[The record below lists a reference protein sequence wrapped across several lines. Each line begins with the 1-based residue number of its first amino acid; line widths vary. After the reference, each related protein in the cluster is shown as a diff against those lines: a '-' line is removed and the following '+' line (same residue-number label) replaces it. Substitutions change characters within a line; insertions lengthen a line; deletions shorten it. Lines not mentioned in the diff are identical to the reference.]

1 MMSAQSTA
9 NQLYQPPH
17 PIEDEYGDTASST
30 NDSDPDPTFSC
41 HDKLEPL
48 FKKMEYKA
56 DALNDEVAIVIE
68 ESFASLDSNIDL
80 PDFDGEDVE
89 EMQRSATDA
98 TDDAASGENSAGY
111 NIQQSDSDG
120 NVDAQQQLQ
129 QQQHIAKNSTLSSHE
144 MLSELHHI
152 ESKIKAAIDSN
163 QRIRC
168 KSGELELVLKK
179 VHHGRG
185 EGQVAEVKSE
195 EALLKSAVDAA
206 PDIEAPST
214 DDTPEKQIASLTEQ
228 IAQLNKSKLRAEK
241 SNKKTISKLRK
252 QLAESNQLVRRL
264 QSKKLAD
271 MENNFIS
278 SVNFLEAKMSQEI
291 NEGNDDYEKR
301 LTALR
306 EERDTARELN
316 LPLFN
321 DLKKLYE
328 TKSELEK
335 KVEGLLQSEK
345 ELIQK
350 EKAASDNA
358 ARLSNE
364 VLFAHE
370 EISRLNSEMTSIAE
384 EKEMQITELN
394 ARLEETVKSNN
405 LRKDD
410 ESQNLSTY
418 CNNIIREQECANTT
432 ILQLRKENA
441 LLKETNARLESEN
454 ASRREENALLKNEEE
469 DLRWKLEAL
478 RATTDVQLREWEETV
493 LQLKS
498 MDRSTI

>member
-1 MMSAQSTA
+1 
-9 NQLYQPPH
+9 
-17 PIEDEYGDTASST
+17 
-30 NDSDPDPTFSC
+30 
-41 HDKLEPL
+41 
-48 FKKMEYKA
+48 
-56 DALNDEVAIVIE
+56 
-68 ESFASLDSNIDL
+68 
-80 PDFDGEDVE
+80 
-89 EMQRSATDA
+89 
-98 TDDAASGENSAGY
+98 
-111 NIQQSDSDG
+111 
-120 NVDAQQQLQ
+120 
-129 QQQHIAKNSTLSSHE
+129 
-144 MLSELHHI
+144 
-152 ESKIKAAIDSN
+152 
-163 QRIRC
+163 
-168 KSGELELVLKK
+168 VLKK
-179 VHHGRG
+179 VHHGLG
-185 EGQVAEVKSE
+185 EGRVAEVKSE

-432 ILQLRKENA
+432 ILQLRKENT

-454 ASRREENALLKNEEE
+454 ASRREENALLKNEKE